1 MMITCESNGV
11 FTIRNQKNLSAIKTI
26 KHDFGYLESGLC
38 YPEERKVILVEYD
51 TRGYNLVEFDY

>member
-11 FTIRNQKNLSAIKTI
+11 FTIRNQKDLSAIKII

-51 TRGYNLVEFDY
+51 TRG